1 MVGPEMIQL
10 AKRLWM
16 CIVLL
21 ACVAAG
27 CSTLRLTHSSESPIG
42 EQPEPAN
49 TVRANQLVFHSDI
62 DLKKEQDLL
71 QDLGDLP
78 EQIYKELRLTPSTAL
93 INVYL
98 FKDADR
104 FHDYLSFR
112 FQGQNLPDRRAF
124 FIDQPHGKEDDLL
137 VYVYWS
143 DSLRQDLRHELTHA
157 LLHSVLKTKDVPLW
171 LDEGLAVYFE
181 LPPERK
187 GLNYQHVHRLCS
199 KVEKPV
205 LNLSRLEGMTRI
217 QDMSP
222 AEYREA
228 WAWVHFMLRGDAQA
242 HTVLLDYLRSMRVSE
257 KPPGPIYPSLSAIY
271 PSPEE
276 ALHAHLE
283 HLDHAKDGKP

>member
-1 MVGPEMIQL
+1 MIQR
-10 AKRLWM
+10 ANRLLM

-21 ACVAAG
+21 ACSAGG
-27 CSTLRLTHSSESPIG
+27 CSTLRVGHGPGATIDQ
-42 EQPEPAN
+42 QPEPAN

-78 EQIYKELRLTPSTAL
+78 EQICKELRLTPSTAL

-104 FHDYLSFR
+104 FRDYLNFR

-137 VYVYWS
+137 VYVFWS

-181 LPPERK
+181 QSPERK
-187 GLNYQHVHRLCS
+187 GINYQHVHRLCS
-199 KVEKPV
+199 KTEKSV
-205 LNLSRLEGMTRI
+205 LNLSRLEGLTRI
-217 QDMSP
+217 QDMTP

-228 WAWVHFMLRGDAQA
+228 WAWVYFMLHGDAQTR
-242 HTVLLDYLRSMRVSE
+242 TVLLDYVRSMHVSE
-257 KPPGPIYPSLSAIY
+257 KPPGPIYPLLSAIY

-276 ALHAHLE
+276 ALQSQLE
-283 HLDHAKDGKP
+283 RLDHMKESKP